1 MEIKKASVSD
11 LHQLVPLFD
20 AFRQCYDKESDLTAS
35 TNYLAERLKREESL
49 VYIAVDN
56 QEIIGFAQLYPTF
69 SSISL
74 KKYWML
80 NDLYVSPTYR
90 KQGIAKLL
98 INRTKQMAKDTDSM
112 GIIIETRITNNSAN
126 HLYDSVG
133 FQKDGEHLY
142 YFLEA

>member
-1 MEIKKASVSD
+1 MEIRKASLTD
-11 LHQLVPLFD
+11 LHRLVPLFD
-20 AFRQCYDKESDLTAS
+20 AFRQCYDKPSDLTAS

-56 QEIIGFAQLYPTF
+56 DEIAGFAQLYPTF
-69 SSISL
+69 SSTSL

-80 NDLYVSPTYR
+80 NDLYVSPNYR

-98 INRTKQMAKDTDSM
+98 INRTKQMAKDTESM

-126 HLYDSVG
+126 YLYDSVG

>member
-1 MEIKKASVSD
+1 MEIRKASLSD
-11 LHQLVPLFD
+11 LHHLVPLFD
-20 AFRQCYDKESDLTAS
+20 AFRQCYEKPSDLTAS
-35 TNYLAERLKREESL
+35 TNYLAERLKNDES
-49 VYIAVDN
+49 VIFMAVEND
-56 QEIIGFAQLYPTF
+56 EITGFAQLYPTF

-80 NDLYVSPTYR
+80 NDLYVSPSFR

-126 HLYDSVG
+126 YLYDSVG
-133 FQKDGEHLY
+133 FQKDGEHLF